1 MGRGWLSLARI
12 ACGLAIAFR
21 PNGRSEEA
29 IMTINAPGTE
39 ATEAQAVG
47 HAEADADNE
56 APLDDETRRRE
67 WKKLFDEYQ
76 AEHGAFTEEEV
87 AQARKDMYG

>member
-1 MGRGWLSLARI
+1 MTPEPTASEARDLEDPVD
-12 ACGLAIAFR
+12 AGGAR
-21 PNGRSEEA
+21 P
-29 IMTINAPGTE
+29 P
-39 ATEAQAVG
+39 
-47 HAEADADNE
+47 H
-56 APLDDETRRRE
+56 PLDDETRRRE